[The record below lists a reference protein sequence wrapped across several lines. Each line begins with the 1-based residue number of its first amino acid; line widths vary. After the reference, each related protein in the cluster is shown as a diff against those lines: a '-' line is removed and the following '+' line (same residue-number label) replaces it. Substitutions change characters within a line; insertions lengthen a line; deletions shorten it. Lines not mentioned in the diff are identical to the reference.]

1 MEERKGFG
9 SNFGFLMAAVGS
21 AVGLGNIWGFP
32 NKMGASG
39 GFTFLIIY
47 LILAVL
53 CGFIVMVGELAI
65 GRKTGKGA
73 VEAYHVLSKKFKWM
87 GWMGILSAFFILFF
101 YCALGGYCIKYVV
114 LNVGNLFGAGF
125 GSGGMSGA
133 DVFGGFMDNQLE
145 SVIYGLIFVLL
156 TMLIVMGG
164 VGGGIEK
171 VCSVGMPALFVAL
184 LICIIRACTLE
195 GTDVAVQILQADGS
209 LVEGV
214 VNGSALD
221 GLKYMFSPGWA
232 ANVGYYVPAKAVVD
246 GAEVS
251 SIMVNG
257 VAQAIVAYKSG
268 APSIFNVVSTAG
280 GQMFFSLSLGMGA
293 MITYGSYLQKKE
305 NLQKNALL
313 IIIMDTMVALMA
325 GLCVMPARFALDPAG
340 NIGGPK
346 LLFITMQNVFHSMGT
361 LGPIFGILFYL
372 LVVFAAISSS
382 ISLLEVIVAHFVD
395 KARDEGKGDKRKAY
409 TLIAAA
415 CVGLGCILVCA
426 DQLGGASFT
435 PWKLLNLPETSI
447 RMWNDC
453 WLDFFDML
461 SEGVMMPLGAL
472 LMSIMIGWE
481 IGPEMVKEECEQ
493 SGHAMGSYGFF
504 KVCVKFITPL
514 CMVLILYGQI
524 KDFFF

>member
-9 SNFGFLMAAVGS
+9 TNFGFLMAAVGS

-73 VEAYHVLSKKFKWM
+73 VAAYHALSKKFKWM

-101 YCALGGYCIKYVV
+101 YCALGGYCIKYVI
-114 LNVGNLFGAGF
+114 LNVGDLFGAGF
-125 GSGGMSGA
+125 GAEAVYAAAGDTSKSLGDVVFNTFVGSSGEA
-133 DVFGGFMDNQLE
+133 IIF
-145 SVIYGLIFVLL
+145 GLIFVVI
-156 TMLIVMGG
+156 TMLIVLGG
-164 VGGGIEK
+164 IGGGIEK
-171 VCSVGMPALFVAL
+171 VCSVGMPALFVML
-184 LICIIRACTLE
+184 LICIVRACTLD
-195 GTDVAVQILQADGS
+195 GAV
-209 LVEGV
+209 
-214 VNGSALD
+214 N
-221 GLKYMFSPGWA
+221 GLKYMFVPGWA
-232 ANVGYYVPAKAVVD
+232 VA
-246 GAEVS
+246 
-251 SIMVNG
+251 NG
-257 VAQAIVAYKSG
+257 VIEK
-268 APSIFNVVSTAG
+268 APSFFEVLSTAG

-305 NLQKNALL
+305 NIQKNALL
-313 IIIMDTMVALMA
+313 IVVMDTLVALMA
-325 GLCVMPARFALDPAG
+325 GLCVLPGRFALDPNGAL
-340 NIGGPK
+340 GGPK
-346 LLFITMQNVFHSMGT
+346 LLFITMQNVFDRMDAV
-361 LGPIFGILFYL
+361 GPIFGIIFYL

-426 DQLGGASFT
+426 DALGTTGFA
-435 PWKLLNLPETSI
+435 PGNLLGMTGDLPT
-447 RMWNDC
+447 WAAD

-461 SEGVMMPLGAL
+461 SEGIMMPLGAM
-472 LMSIMIGWE
+472 LMSLMIGWE
-481 IGPEMVKEECEQ
+481 IGPEVIKGEVEQ
-493 SGHAMGSYGFF
+493 SGHAMGSYSFF
-504 KVCVKFITPL
+504 KICVKFITPL
-514 CMVLILYGQI
+514 CMILILYGQI
-524 KDFFF
+524 KEFFF

>member
-9 SNFGFLMAAVGS
+9 TNFGFLMAAVGS

-53 CGFIVMVGELAI
+53 CGFIVMLGELAI

-114 LNVGNLFGAGF
+114 LNVGDLFKAGF
-125 GSGGMSGA
+125 GANAVAAAAGGDGSLG
-133 DVFGGFMDNQLE
+133 DIVFGSFIGNSGE
-145 SVIYGLIFVLL
+145 AIIYGLIFVAI
-156 TMLIVMGG
+156 TMLIVLGG

-171 VCSVGMPALFVAL
+171 VCSVGMPALFVML
-184 LICIIRACTLE
+184 LICIIRACTL
-195 GTDVAVQILQADGS
+195 TDAV
-209 LVEGV
+209 
-214 VNGSALD
+214 N
-221 GLKYMFSPGWA
+221 GLKYMFVPGWA
-232 ANVGYYVPAKAVVD
+232 VA
-246 GAEVS
+246 
-251 SIMVNG
+251 NG
-257 VAQAIVAYKSG
+257 VIAE
-268 APSIFNVVSTAG
+268 APSFLKVLSTAG

-305 NLQKNALL
+305 NLQKNAIL
-313 IIIMDTMVALMA
+313 IIVMDTLVALMA
-325 GLCVMPARFALDPAG
+325 GLCVIPGRFALDPEGAL
-340 NIGGPK
+340 GGPS
-346 LLFITMQNVFHSMGT
+346 LLFVTMQNVFSRMGPI
-361 LGPIFGILFYL
+361 GPIFGILFYL
-372 LVVFAAISSS
+372 LVVFAAVSSS

-435 PWKLLNLPETSI
+435 PWKLLGLETYSG
-447 RMWNDC
+447 WNDC

-461 SEGVMMPLGAL
+461 SEGIMMPLSAL
-472 LMSIMIGWE
+472 LMSLMIGWE
-481 IGPEMVKEECEQ
+481 LGPEIVKNECEATP
-493 SGHAMGSYGFF
+493 GHRMASYGFF
-504 KVCVKFITPL
+504 KICIRFITPL
-514 CMVLILYGQI
+514 CMLLVLYGQVCT
-524 KDFFF
+524 FFGL

>member
-9 SNFGFLMAAVGS
+9 TNFGFLMAAVGS

-114 LNVGNLFGAGF
+114 LNVGDLFGAGF
-125 GSGGMSGA
+125 GSNAMAAVADANGTSVGA
-133 DVFGGFMDNQLE
+133 EVFGAFLGNPTE
-145 SVIYGLIFVLL
+145 AIIYGLIFVAI
-156 TMLIVMGG
+156 TMIIVIGG
-164 VGGGIEK
+164 IGGGIEK
-171 VCSVGMPALFVAL
+171 VCSVGMPALFVML
-184 LICIIRACTLE
+184 LICIVRACTLD
-195 GTDVAVQILQADGS
+195 GAV
-209 LVEGV
+209 
-214 VNGSALD
+214 N
-221 GLKYMFSPGWA
+221 GLKYMFVPGWA
-232 ANVGYYVPAKAVVD
+232 VA
-246 GAEVS
+246 
-251 SIMVNG
+251 NG
-257 VAQAIVAYKSG
+257 VIEK
-268 APSIFNVVSTAG
+268 APDFLTVLATAG

-305 NLQKNALL
+305 NLQKNAIL
-313 IIIMDTMVALMA
+313 IIVMDTLVALMA
-325 GLCVMPARFALDPAG
+325 GLCVIPGRFALDPDG
-340 NIGGPK
+340 TLGGPK
-346 LLFITMQNVFHSMGT
+346 LLFITMQNVFSRMGG

-372 LVVFAAISSS
+372 LVVFAAVSSS

-395 KARDEGKGDKRKAY
+395 KARDAGKGDKRKTY

-426 DQLGGASFT
+426 DALGSTGFA
-435 PWKLLNLPETSI
+435 PGNLLGMTGELPT
-447 RMWNDC
+447 WAAD
-453 WLDFFDML
+453 WLDFWDML
-461 SEGVMMPLGAL
+461 SEGIMMPLGAL
-472 LMSIMIGWE
+472 LMSLMIGWE
-481 IGPEMVKEECEQ
+481 VGPEMVKAECEQ
-493 SGHAMGSYGFF
+493 SGHAMSGYGFF
-504 KVCVKFITPL
+504 KICVKFITPL
-514 CMVLILYGQI
+514 CMILILYGQI
-524 KDFFF
+524 KEFFF

>member
-9 SNFGFLMAAVGS
+9 TNFGFLMAAVGS

-53 CGFIVMVGELAI
+53 CGFIVMLGELAI

-114 LNVGNLFGAGF
+114 LNVGDLFKAGF
-125 GSGGMSGA
+125 GANAVAAAAGGDGSLG
-133 DVFGGFMDNQLE
+133 DIVFGSFIGNSGE
-145 SVIYGLIFVLL
+145 AIIYGLIFVAI
-156 TMLIVMGG
+156 TMLIVLGG

-171 VCSVGMPALFVAL
+171 VCSVGMPALFVML
-184 LICIIRACTLE
+184 LICIIRACTLP
-195 GTDVAVQILQADGS
+195 DAV
-209 LVEGV
+209 
-214 VNGSALD
+214 N
-221 GLKYMFSPGWA
+221 GLKYMFVPGWA
-232 ANVGYYVPAKAVVD
+232 VA
-246 GAEVS
+246 
-251 SIMVNG
+251 NG
-257 VAQAIVAYKSG
+257 VIAE
-268 APSIFNVVSTAG
+268 APSFLKVLSTAG

-305 NLQKNALL
+305 NLQKNAIL
-313 IIIMDTMVALMA
+313 IITMDTLVALMA
-325 GLCVMPARFALDPAG
+325 GLCVIPGRFALDPDGAL
-340 NIGGPK
+340 GGPS
-346 LLFITMQNVFHSMGT
+346 LLFITMQNVFSRMGPI
-361 LGPIFGILFYL
+361 GPIFGILFYL
-372 LVVFAAISSS
+372 LVVFAAVSSS

-493 SGHAMGSYGFF
+493 SGHAMSGYGFF
-504 KVCVKFITPL
+504 KVCVKYITPL
-514 CMVLILYGQI
+514 CMILILYGQLT
-524 KDFFF
+524 DFFG

>member
-87 GWMGILSAFFILFF
+87 GWMGIASAFFILFF
-101 YCALGGYCIKYVV
+101 YCALGGYCIKYTV
-114 LNVGNLFGAGF
+114 LNVGDLFHASF
-125 GSGGMSGA
+125 GSNGLSGA
-133 DVFGGFMDNQLE
+133 DVFNNFIGNPGE
-145 SVIYGLIFVLL
+145 AIIYGLIFVAL
-156 TMLIVMGG
+156 TMLIVLGG

-195 GTDVAVQILQADGS
+195 GAV
-209 LVEGV
+209 
-214 VNGSALD
+214 N
-221 GLKYMFSPGWA
+221 GLKYMFIPGWA
-232 ANVGYYVPAKAVVD
+232 VA
-246 GAEVS
+246 
-251 SIMVNG
+251 NG
-257 VAQAIVAYKSG
+257 VIAE
-268 APSIFNVVSTAG
+268 APNFLKVLSTAG

-305 NLQKNALL
+305 NLQKNAIL
-313 IIIMDTMVALMA
+313 IIVMDTLVALMA
-325 GLCVMPARFALDPAG
+325 GLCVIPGRFALDPDGAL
-340 NIGGPK
+340 GGPS
-346 LLFITMQNVFHSMGT
+346 LLFITMQNVFSRMGA
-361 LGPIFGILFYL
+361 LGPVFGILFYL

-395 KARDEGKGDKRKAY
+395 KARDAGKGDKRKAY

-415 CVGLGCILVCA
+415 AVGLGCILVCA

-461 SEGVMMPLGAL
+461 SEGIMMPLGAL

-481 IGPEMVKEECEQ
+481 VGPEMVKEECEQ
-493 SGHAMGSYGFF
+493 SGHPMGSYGFF
-504 KVCVKFITPL
+504 KFCVKFITPL
-514 CMVLILYGQI
+514 CMILILYGQLT
-524 KDFFF
+524 DFFG

>member
-114 LNVGNLFGAGF
+114 LNVGDLFGAGF
-125 GSGGMSGA
+125 GSNAMAAVADANGTSVGA
-133 DVFGGFMDNQLE
+133 EVFGAFLGNPTE
-145 SVIYGLIFVLL
+145 AIIYGLIFVAI
-156 TMLIVMGG
+156 TMLIVIGG

-171 VCSVGMPALFVAL
+171 VCSVGMPALFVML
-184 LICIIRACTLE
+184 LICIVRACTLP
-195 GTDVAVQILQADGS
+195 GAV
-209 LVEGV
+209 
-214 VNGSALD
+214 N
-221 GLKYMFSPGWA
+221 GLKYMFVPGWA
-232 ANVGYYVPAKAVVD
+232 VA
-246 GAEVS
+246 
-251 SIMVNG
+251 NG
-257 VAQAIVAYKSG
+257 VIEK
-268 APSIFNVVSTAG
+268 APDFLTVLATAG

-305 NLQKNALL
+305 NLQKNAIL
-313 IIIMDTMVALMA
+313 IIVMDTLVALMA
-325 GLCVMPARFALDPAG
+325 GLCVIPGRFALDPDG
-340 NIGGPK
+340 TLGGPK
-346 LLFITMQNVFHSMGT
+346 LLFITMQNVFSRMGA

-372 LVVFAAISSS
+372 LVVFAAVSSS

-395 KARDEGKGDKRKAY
+395 KARDEGKGDKRKTY

-426 DQLGGASFT
+426 DALGSTGFA
-435 PWKLLNLPETSI
+435 PGNLLGMTGELPT
-447 RMWNDC
+447 WAAD
-453 WLDFFDML
+453 WLDFWDML
-461 SEGVMMPLGAL
+461 SEGIMMPLGAL
-472 LMSIMIGWE
+472 LMSLMIGWE
-481 IGPEMVKEECEQ
+481 VGPEMVKAECEQ
-493 SGHAMGSYGFF
+493 SGHAMSGYGFF
-504 KVCVKFITPL
+504 KICVKFITPL
-514 CMVLILYGQI
+514 CMILILYGQI
-524 KDFFF
+524 KEFFF

>member
-65 GRKTGKGA
+65 GRKTGHGA
-73 VEAYHVLSKKFKWM
+73 VGAYKALSKKFKWM
-87 GWMGILSAFFILFF
+87 GWLGILSAFFILFF
-101 YCALGGYCIKYVV
+101 YCALGGYCIKYTV
-114 LNVGNLFGAGF
+114 LNIGDLFGAGF
-125 GSGGMSGA
+125 GSNGLSGGEI
-133 DVFGGFMDNQLE
+133 FGNFLGSPVE
-145 SVIYGLIFVLL
+145 GVIYGLIFVAL

-164 VGGGIEK
+164 IGGGIEK

-293 MITYGSYLQKKE
+293 MITYGSYLHKKE

-395 KARDEGKGDKRKAY
+395 KARDAGKGDKRKKY
-409 TLIAAA
+409 TLIATVAVSA
-415 CVGLGCILVCA
+415 GCILVCA
-426 DQLGGASFT
+426 DALGSTGISPAD
-435 PWKLLNLPETSI
+435 LLGITEPKT
-447 RMWNDC
+447 WAAD
-453 WLDFFDML
+453 WLDFWDCV
-461 SEGVMMPLGAL
+461 SEGIMMPLGAL
-472 LMSIMIGWE
+472 LMTF
-481 IGPEMVKEECEQ
+481 MVAYELGTEFVKNEVEQ
-493 SGHAMGSYGFF
+493 CGN
-504 KVCVKFITPL
+504 KFTMYKFYRFCIRYVAPL
-514 CMVLILYGQI
+514 GLLMVLYGQV
-524 KDFFF
+524 KSFFF